1 MDNTT
6 ALIIQSLVSIVSVVI
21 TAILAHILSKR
32 RENKIKT
39 YEARKKIYIEFVELT
54 FEIANL
60 VNSKDKDKAQKLS
73 NEKLPP
79 LITKI
84 AVIGSK
90 ELYDLYLFFQWI
102 SRKTDELEHNGLC
115 NKYARM
121 FVVSEIFQTIRKE
134 LAFDK
139 SWEQID
145 NIDILSAFVTDAR
158 TNPDVKKEFE
168 LYNKNKTKLKDRYLE
183 WRQETSPNSN
193 NFI

>member
-1 MDNTT
+1 MIEIIKIIVP
-6 ALIIQSLVSIVSVVI
+6 AL
-21 TAILAHILSKR
+21 AGAFLAHFFSQR
-32 RENKIKT
+32 RENKIKS

-54 FEIANL
+54 FEIINL
-60 VNSKDKDKAQKLS
+60 VNSKDKDKVQKLS
-73 NEKLPP
+73 DEKLPP

-102 SRKTDELEHNGLC
+102 SRNVNELEHNGLC
-115 NKYARM
+115 NKYAHM

-145 NIDILSAFVTDAR
+145 DIDILSAFVTDAR
-158 TNPDVKKEFE
+158 TNPDVKKGLE
-168 LYNKNKTKLKDRYLE
+168 LYNGNKTKLKDHYLE
-183 WRQETSPNSN
+183 WRQKTSPNPK